1 MQKEDFYSHLNMKNI
16 TGANKAHA
24 KRIFKVFETKNLG
37 ELYDLYFQS
46 DTLFLANVLENF
58 WNTCLEIYESD
69 PARFLTAPGWA
80 WQGALKKNKV
90 KLDLLTN
97 IYVINW

>member
-24 KRIFKVFETKNLG
+24 RRIFKVFETKNLG

-46 DTLFLANVLENF
+46 DTLFLADVFSNF
-58 WNTCLEIYESD
+58 WNMCLEIYGRH
-69 PARFLTAPGWA
+69 PPRFLSGPGLA
-80 WQGALKKNKV
+80 WQTVLKKPK
-90 KLDLLTN
+90 
-97 IYVINW
+97 